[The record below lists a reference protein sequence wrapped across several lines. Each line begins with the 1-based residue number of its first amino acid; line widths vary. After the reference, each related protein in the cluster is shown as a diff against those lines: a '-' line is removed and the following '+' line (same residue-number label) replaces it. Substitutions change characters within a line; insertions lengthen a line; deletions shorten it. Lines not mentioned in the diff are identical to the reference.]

1 MSIAINPNMQSM
13 ALSMAPQQNQVAQQE
28 QNRLTDRSTPTVS
41 VAGND
46 TVTLSSSNQGL
57 NAVNDYLN
65 LAASQTVNQNNPVQE
80 QNIQSNDVTN
90 GLTYS
95 TSLQAQANFNAQQLN
110 QVAAEPVSERANEA

>member
-13 ALSMAPQQNQVAQQE
+13 ALSMAPQQNQAAQQE

-41 VAGND
+41 AAGND